1 MARLLD
7 GILPQPTPNYNY
19 GYMHQLIRKLQQVL
33 GINVHTKD
41 DADLTE
47 AINFFLSN

>member
-1 MARLLD
+1 MKLLE
-7 GILPQPTPNYNY
+7 GILPQPRPKYDY
-19 GYMHQLIRKLQQVL
+19 GYMHELIRRLQQIL

-41 DADLTE
+41 DADETE